1 MKKISVILADD
12 HAVVRMGFKL
22 LLQDT
27 KDITVVGEA
36 ESGEEVIKLLNTLT
50 ADLIVM
56 DLSMPG
62 IRGLATISRVVSKAK
77 SPKILILSAHEDAI
91 HPKRSLKAGA
101 NGYLSKRGAPEELIK
116 AIRQIHAGN
125 MYIEPSIAQKVAMS
139 QMGGETSPV
148 EVLSEREFDV
158 FMALASG
165 KTVNQIA
172 ETLHLSPRTVGTHLY
187 NIKQKLNVSN
197 QTELA
202 LIAIKSG
209 LINP

>member
-1 MKKISVILADD
+1 MNKISVILADD

-27 KDITVVGEA
+27 KDIEVAGEA

-62 IRGLATISRVVSKAK
+62 IGGLETISRIVSKDR

-101 NGYLSKRGAPEELIK
+101 NGYLSKRGAAEELIK
-116 AIRQIHAGN
+116 AIRQIHAGS
-125 MYIEPSIAQKVAMS
+125 MYIEPSIAQKIAMS
-139 QMGGETSPV
+139 QMGGESSPV

-158 FMALASG
+158 FMALANG

-187 NIKQKLNVSN
+187 NIKQKLNASN

>member
-1 MKKISVILADD
+1 MNKICVILADD

-27 KDITVVGEA
+27 TDISVIGEA

-50 ADLIVM
+50 ADIIVM

-62 IRGLATISRVVSKAK
+62 IGGLETISRIVSKDN

-101 NGYLSKRGAPEELIK
+101 NGYLSKRGAAEELIK

-148 EVLSEREFDV
+148 EILSGREFDV
-158 FMALASG
+158 FMALANG

-172 ETLHLSPRTVGTHLY
+172 KTLHLSPRTVGTHLY
-187 NIKQKLNVSN
+187 NIKQKLNASN

>member
-1 MKKISVILADD
+1 
-12 HAVVRMGFKL
+12 
-22 LLQDT
+22 
-27 KDITVVGEA
+27 
-36 ESGEEVIKLLNTLT
+36 
-50 ADLIVM
+50 
-56 DLSMPG
+56 
-62 IRGLATISRVVSKAK
+62 
-77 SPKILILSAHEDAI
+77 
-91 HPKRSLKAGA
+91 
-101 NGYLSKRGAPEELIK
+101 
-116 AIRQIHAGN
+116 
-125 MYIEPSIAQKVAMS
+125 
-139 QMGGETSPV
+139 MGGETSPV
-148 EVLSEREFDV
+148 EILSEREFDV

>member
-1 MKKISVILADD
+1 MNKINVILADD
-12 HAVVRMGFKL
+12 HAVVRMGFRL

-27 KDITVVGEA
+27 DDIAVVGEA
-36 ESGEEVIKLLNTLT
+36 QSGEEVIKLLNTRE
-50 ADLIVM
+50 ADIIVM

-62 IRGLATISRVVSKAK
+62 IGGLETISRIVSKEK
-77 SPKILILSAHEDAI
+77 FPKILILSAHEDAI

-101 NGYLSKRGAPEELIK
+101 NGYLSKRGAAEELIK
-116 AIRQIHAGN
+116 AIRQIHSGN

-187 NIKQKLNVSN
+187 NIKQKLNASN

>member
-1 MKKISVILADD
+1 MNKISVILADD
-12 HAVVRMGFKL
+12 HAVVRMGFRL

-50 ADLIVM
+50 PDVIVM

-62 IRGLATISRVVSKAK
+62 IGGLEAISRIVSKDK

-91 HPKRSLKAGA
+91 YPKRSLKAGA
-101 NGYLSKRGAPEELIK
+101 NGYLSKRGAAEELIK
-116 AIRQIHAGN
+116 AIRQIHSGN

-148 EVLSEREFDV
+148 DVLSEREFDV
-158 FMALASG
+158 FMALANG

-187 NIKQKLNVSN
+187 NIKQKLNASN

>member
-62 IRGLATISRVVSKAK
+62 IGGLETISRVVSKAK

-148 EVLSEREFDV
+148 EILSEREFDV